1 MFGGFTA
8 VYDCAGCVYAQER
21 GGRAC
26 TSTGEMF
33 GISVA
38 GVHKGVRGTFRVS
51 DTTIANTAL
60 SGVLVSEKAATGA
73 IFVLSNVSL
82 INTGANLTGYENW
95 IWKTGWLN
103 SPVVIQ
109 NDSPPEFG
117 SAGGIVMDGVRIVN
131 DRPRPWLTTYVD
143 PSTRLDS
150 ITGSV
155 TVETRQQYRQQACSV
170 QAGKPSDKSD
180 LKALELTCT
189 VVADTA

>member
-1 MFGGFTA
+1 MRA

-26 TSTGEMF
+26 ISTGEMF
-33 GISVA
+33 GISFA
-38 GVHKGVRGTFRVS
+38 GIHEHVQGSFRVS
-51 DTTIANTAL
+51 DTTVANTAL

-73 IFVLSNVSL
+73 VFVLSNVTL

-109 NDSPPEFG
+109 NDSPAQFG
-117 SAGGIVMDGVRIVN
+117 NAGGIVMDRLRVVN

-143 PSTRLDS
+143 PTTRLES

-155 TVETRQQYRQQACSV
+155 TVETRQQYRQEACSM
-170 QAGKPSDKSD
+170 QAGKPSDRSD
-180 LKALELTCT
+180 LKALELTCS
-189 VVADTA
+189 VVAERRSD

>member
-1 MFGGFTA
+1 
-8 VYDCAGCVYAQER
+8 
-21 GGRAC
+21 
-26 TSTGEMF
+26 MF
-33 GISVA
+33 GISFA
-38 GVHKGVRGTFRVS
+38 GVHEHVHGSFRVS

-73 IFVLSNVSL
+73 IFVLSNVTL
-82 INTGANLTGYENW
+82 TNTGANLTGYENW

-109 NDSPPEFG
+109 NDSPAQFG
-117 SAGGIVMDGVRIVN
+117 SAGGIVMDGLRIVN

-155 TVETRQQYRQQACSV
+155 TVETRQQYRREACSV
-170 QAGKPSDKSD
+170 QAGKPSDKLD
-180 LKALELTCT
+180 LKALELNCI
-189 VVADTA
+189 VVADTVARMVPR